1 VPSEPPTRPLR
12 PGGWC
17 DGGPH
22 HPRGHHSNPP
32 SHDGNIHHQR
42 HYEPHQA
49 VPEEAGPVTDK
60 RVYEQAL
67 REGVNEMGMDLGE
80 AREYAEWAVQW
91 ETGLTISGLRYR
103 LEG

>member
-1 VPSEPPTRPLR
+1 
-12 PGGWC
+12 
-17 DGGPH
+17 
-22 HPRGHHSNPP
+22 
-32 SHDGNIHHQR
+32 
-42 HYEPHQA
+42 
-49 VPEEAGPVTDK
+49 VTDK